1 MYYIP
6 ETVLVISAAL
16 LFIIPRRV
24 RQYFLKNVIM
34 SNVDD
39 D

>member
-1 MYYIP
+1 MYYIS
-6 ETVLVISAAL
+6 EAVLVISAAL
-16 LFIIPRRV
+16 LLIIPRRV
-24 RQYFLKNVIM
+24 RQYFLKNVTM